1 MKSISLLAIAA
12 LGFAGAAAMAQTSA
26 PMQTSPDPSTQT
38 PPPIVVETKVDLTSQ
53 PGPPADL
60 HAAREEAVNALHWAK
75 TEGCRTDPSPRD
87 CVRRAQ
93 DEYNQTMARLGR
105 R

>member
-1 MKSISLLAIAA
+1 MKPISLLAVAA
-12 LGFAGAAAMAQTSA
+12 LGLSSVAGIAQ
-26 PMQTSPDPSTQT
+26 MQADT
-38 PPPIVVETKVDLTSQ
+38 PVPIVIETQVDMRTD

-60 HAAREEAVNALHWAK
+60 HAAREEAINALHWAK
-75 TEGCRTDPSPRD
+75 TEGCRSDPSPRD

-93 DEYNQTMARLGR
+93 EEYNQVMARLGR

>member
-1 MKSISLLAIAA
+1 MKPISLLGVAA
-12 LGFAGAAAMAQTSA
+12 LGLSSVVFAQTQSQVQA
-26 PMQTSPDPSTQT
+26 QPQPDT
-38 PPPIVVETKVDLTSQ
+38 PPPIIVETKIDLTSE

-93 DEYNQTMARLGR
+93 NEYNQTMARLGR